1 METSLQLYVDENIA
15 TRWLFDD
22 GSILNWDNG
31 SKAIILNQY
40 EASAFPN
47 VNDPVVITDFTFT
60 AKRMGAA
67 PTITASFYYHR
78 CLDKLWTYNVFTVF
92 NGERYFIK
100 QIPTSGIAN
109 TDGRYHHSI
118 ELVSE
123 RILLDNVYFYDVV
136 NSVVDSDKPVS
147 NNSKFEF
154 FGDINEFVR
163 RINESL
169 QYRGIDY
176 SVVIDDGVYSDAV
189 MVSFED
195 RVISEVLQEIYNTY
209 KLPYYFDGKVIHV
222 GYTNNAITHTFK
234 YGSDEALLSINK
246 ENANY
251 KVVTAISGSGSEDN
265 IPYYYPND
273 YESKEEVEANGG
285 TWINPSTTLQP
296 PIYRESLGKERF
308 YKAQDYAYTIPGTTE
323 TYKFDN
329 IYVDGKPKEHILDLS
344 DIKPT
349 ITGIKNAL
357 GYGIDTFLDFAYDE
371 NDSDEMDEEGN
382 YLHPYFFAKLRKF
395 DGSNG
400 FNLFD
405 HAIDEAQMTISMTSG
420 NCGGC
425 EWVIGVGEDTQKNL
439 VQVDSD
445 GNLLRDENGNVRCGR
460 DGMPNEEPQDR
471 QNDTSKY
478 EVWIALKK
486 DNSTFG
492 EVMPN
497 ANRNYKPSVTDTFVI
512 LHIDLPKAYVLAAE
526 ERLKDALI
534 AYMADNNSEKFNFS
548 ISFSRIF
555 FAENPDILAQLNENA
570 RVQLEYN
577 GDYIEL
583 YVSSFSYTM
592 SKDIPLPEIKVE
604 LSDTLTISQNALQTI
619 INDLKGSGFG
629 LGSGASGDILKLGLA
644 YFLRKDV
651 NDRTHGKL
659 STDVG
664 FEVGKYVSG
673 ASGAIMFI
681 DKQTGKTTAELDK
694 LYVRVKAYFET
705 LEIVN
710 VNSVG
715 GKQIISPAGS
725 MKCVKVENDSTK
737 SYYRCYVLSEQD
749 GEKIENRFHVGDQV
763 YSQMFNAKPSVSNK
777 VSNHYWWRLCVGVG
791 DDYIDLSKSDCDV
804 DSDAPAVGD
813 IMCHRGNRDDIDR
826 QNFLEFSSVDAF
838 SPNITLFQGVNSY
851 SLVDKDIISYGVDK
865 TTNQAFMNIYG
876 NMYVGDRGGSSF
888 LRYTIENGLELKGR
902 LNIGTTFGDTTLE
915 EALKKAS
922 ETYKE
927 DLDPYKLAME
937 KEIANL
943 QGQIDGAIESWFYDL
958 PPTLGNLPASKWTT
972 DEMRNIHL
980 GDLYYSGEGRAYRFQ
995 YNTDT
1000 EEYYWN
1006 EIVDNDIILALDN
1019 AKKAQDTADSKR
1031 KTFVRQPTVDDDYDI
1046 GDIWLNATYDDGT
1059 TKYDN
1064 DMLRA
1069 ITAKAKGIAFSIDHW
1084 TLASKYTDDTVAKD
1098 ALQKAKDAFGKAD
1111 TLQTTVKNMKEFA
1124 DDAFRD
1130 GIITYSETVGIAQYI
1145 KQIETVKAQVE
1156 QSYTEMVNNSLL
1168 QDGIAKTNLQEGYK
1182 NFIAA
1187 ANTLVE
1193 AINTAIE
1200 DKIATSDERSAV
1212 DKAYNDFN
1220 TKYGDYTSYL
1230 NAAIKYIEE
1239 QLDVNIRGYQ
1249 YLKDALAQETTT
1261 EGGLILTSAVVLGY
1275 TDADKNRIT
1284 MSGINGLVNTKGTR
1298 TPAFWVGGDMVDIFD
1313 YYNSSTGKFDVPAGV
1328 RPATGMDRMDGTG
1341 YRAGGA
1347 LWWDSDGMLHA
1358 DPLSFFVGENT
1369 VGALLASFQ
1378 VVFKADNISP
1388 DYLIPQV
1395 PFQSLN
1401 IATTLNLGKYIFD
1414 PATDALKLTRSD
1426 GKDANFAATGDIVAY
1441 SAGDYDLVSPIA
1453 SASALGMIKIGE
1465 GLSIADD
1472 GTVSAT
1478 GGGTIGSVNVDG
1490 AGNAITA
1497 ATVSGTGL
1505 ILTKGLTFFHT
1516 GNDGAGSGLDADF
1529 LDGLQATAFTR
1540 ADQSPAV
1547 DLNTVNGKGIMTNT
1561 ANANATTERNYP
1573 IAEAGTLF
1581 YGTAAYSSAN
1591 QIYGSYNSNRWFAR
1605 GGGSSTTTKTAWKEF
1620 AFITSNVASAT
1631 KLQTARTINGTS
1643 FDGTANITTTNWG
1656 TARNIYIADSSATN
1670 TGAAVSVNGSAAAT
1684 LKLPATIKA
1693 SLTGNATTATTLAI
1707 SRSIWGQ
1714 SFNGSDDVKGD
1725 MTNVG
1730 SITAS
1735 GIIQTASDVVAYSSG
1750 DYDIVSPIASSAAL
1764 GMIKVGANLSISA
1777 DGTLS
1782 ATGGGTNFS
1791 AGTGLSMG
1799 TNKVLNVVY
1808 GSVADTVCQGNDSR
1822 LSDAR
1827 KNPNSLTISYGAL
1840 PSDKTAVTYNGESA
1854 KSISIPTALSH
1865 LTNDKSFITGIT
1877 WGMVSSA
1884 ISNNGTTTDSSYF
1897 VTANGSLAQVAYSNL
1912 TGKPDLSSLHSHT
1925 NKTYLDSINQK
1936 LSTSSAPNF
1945 LDLVVGDTA
1954 NVHIKIGEG
1963 SGNCINGVK
1972 SDDTVGNLYLNF
1984 TSTTNRV
1991 LIDSS
1996 SNINTTGSLT
2006 ASTLVSNVAA
2016 GTKPISVTSTTLCG
2030 NLNADLLD
2038 GIHASGL
2045 FTQLANSN
2053 NNISVTIG
2061 GTNKTLTVSYATSA
2075 SELSTARSIW
2085 GQSFNGTQN
2094 ISGNMTGVGSITAS
2108 GDIVTQG
2115 DIVAYSAGTTSA
2127 AFKYWRPYVNP
2138 NTCELSW
2145 SDSIATTTPDPVNI
2159 RGPRGY
2165 SINKVSA
2172 KSTSSAANGNSV
2184 YNVFS
2189 EASETNPI
2197 GTFTVYNGGTGPRG
2211 YSIGSIKQTASSS
2224 DSGGANT
2231 YALYT
2236 EDSTYVGSFTVYN
2249 GKQGAAGTGE
2259 TNSFSGSKFFH
2270 WTGYQGL
2277 VMRHTTNGVSYG
2289 FDIREAILK
2298 VLYIGNTTTNPA
2310 EMSVI
2315 ATIST
2320 SGQWTASDSRLKNIH
2335 SEIKNVLDPM
2345 LNIPVLSYDM
2355 KLDPFHKETIGIT
2368 TQSIQPYFPEC
2379 VDKLDDTYF
2388 SLNYAS
2394 IGCIAFQGVKEL
2406 YALIKQ
2412 QALKIS
2418 NLEKRISELENTNS

>member
-1 METSLQLYVDENIA
+1 METAIRLYIDENNS
-15 TRWLFDD
+15 TKWLWDD
-22 GSILNWDNG
+22 GYIINWDNG
-31 SKAIILNQY
+31 AKAIIFDQY

-47 VNDPVVITDFTFT
+47 VNEPIVITDFTFT

-67 PTITASFYYHR
+67 PTITASFYHSK
-78 CLDKLWTYNVFTVF
+78 CLDKVWTYNVFTVF

-195 RVISEVLQEIYNTY
+195 KVISEVLQEIYNTY

-629 LGSGASGDILKLGLA
+629 LSSGASGDILKLGLA

-651 NDRTHGKL
+651 NDRTRGKL

-681 DKQTGKTTAELDK
+681 DKRTGKTTAELDK

-725 MKCVKVENDSTK
+725 MKCVKVENDPAK

-749 GEKIENRFHVGDQV
+749 GEEIENRFHVGDQV
-763 YSQMFNAKPSVSNK
+763 YSKIFNAKAGTSNK

-876 NMYVGDRGGSSF
+876 NMYVGDREGSSF

-943 QGQIDGAIESWFYDL
+943 QGQIDGAIESWFYD
-958 PPTLGNLPASKWTT
+958 PAPTLGNLPASKWTT
-972 DEMRNIHL
+972 AETRNIHL

-1006 EIVDNDIILALDN
+1006 EIVDNDIILALEN

-1031 KTFVRQPTVDDDYDI
+1031 KTFVRQPTVDDEYDI

-1084 TLASKYTDDTVAKD
+1084 TLASKYTDDTIAKE
-1098 ALQKAKDAFGKAD
+1098 ALDSAKKANEAAT
-1111 TLQTTVKNMKEFA
+1111 TLQSTIKGMKEFT
-1124 DDAFRD
+1124 DEAFAD
-1130 GIITYSETVGIAQYI
+1130 GIITRSERVGIAQYI
-1145 KQIETVKAQVE
+1145 NQIETVKAQVE
-1156 QSYTEMVNNSLL
+1156 QSYTQVYNNSLL
-1168 QDGIAKTNLQEGYK
+1168 QGNAKTNLKAGYDGFVSAATELV
-1182 NFIAA
+1182 NQINVVIADDEATA
-1187 ANTLVE
+1187 A
-1193 AINTAIE
+1193 
-1200 DKIATSDERSAV
+1200 ERAAV
-1212 DKAYNDFN
+1212 DNKYTIFN

-1275 TDADKNRIT
+1275 TDENKNRIT

-1313 YYNSSTGKFDVPAGV
+1313 YYNSSTGKFNVPAGV
-1328 RPATGMDRMDGTG
+1328 RPAKGMDRMDGTG
-1341 YRAGGA
+1341 YRANGA
-1347 LWWDSDGMLHA
+1347 FWWDSDGMLHA
-1358 DPLSFFVGENT
+1358 DPLSFFVGEGE
-1369 VGALLASFQ
+1369 VGALLSAFQ
-1378 VVFKADNISP
+1378 VVFKADKKTA
-1388 DYLIPQV
+1388 DYIIPQV
-1395 PFQSLN
+1395 PFQSFS
-1401 IATTLNLGKYIFD
+1401 IATSLNLGKYILD

-1478 GGGTIGSVNVDG
+1478 GAGSIGSVSVDG

-1497 ATVSGTGL
+1497 ATVNGTGL

-1561 ANANATTERNYP
+1561 VNANATTERNYP

-1620 AFITSNVASAT
+1620 AFTTSNVASAT

-1656 TARNIYIADSSATN
+1656 TDRNIYIADSSATN

-1693 SLTGNATTATTLAI
+1693 SLTGNASTATTLAT
-1707 SRSIWGQ
+1707 SRTLWGQ
-1714 SFNGSDDVKGD
+1714 SFNGS
-1725 MTNVG
+1725 
-1730 SITAS
+1730 
-1735 GIIQTASDVVAYSSG
+1735 
-1750 DYDIVSPIASSAAL
+1750 
-1764 GMIKVGANLSISA
+1764 
-1777 DGTLS
+1777 
-1782 ATGGGTNFS
+1782 
-1791 AGTGLSMG
+1791 
-1799 TNKVLNVVY
+1799 
-1808 GSVADTVCQGNDSR
+1808 
-1822 LSDAR
+1822 
-1827 KNPNSLTISYGAL
+1827 
-1840 PSDKTAVTYNGESA
+1840 
-1854 KSISIPTALSH
+1854 
-1865 LTNDKSFITGIT
+1865 
-1877 WGMVSSA
+1877 
-1884 ISNNGTTTDSSYF
+1884 
-1897 VTANGSLAQVAYSNL
+1897 
-1912 TGKPDLSSLHSHT
+1912 
-1925 NKTYLDSINQK
+1925 
-1936 LSTSSAPNF
+1936 
-1945 LDLVVGDTA
+1945 A
-1954 NVHIKIGEG
+1954 NV
-1963 SGNCINGVK
+1963 
-1972 SDDTVGNLYLNF
+1972 
-1984 TSTTNRV
+1984 
-1991 LIDSS
+1991 
-1996 SNINTTGSLT
+1996 
-2006 ASTLVSNVAA
+2006 
-2016 GTKPISVTSTTLCG
+2016 
-2030 NLNADLLD
+2030 
-2038 GIHASGL
+2038 
-2045 FTQLANSN
+2045 
-2053 NNISVTIG
+2053 
-2061 GTNKTLTVSYATSA
+2061 
-2075 SELSTARSIW
+2075 
-2085 GQSFNGTQN
+2085 
-2094 ISGNMTGVGSITAS
+2094 SGNMTGVGSITAS

-2138 NTCELSW
+2138 NTYELSW

-2211 YSIGSIKQTASSS
+2211 YSIGSIEQTASSS

-2236 EDSTYVGSFTVYN
+2236 ENSTYVGSFTVYN

-2270 WTGYQGL
+2270 WNGYQGL

-2289 FDIREAILK
+2289 FDIRESILK

-2310 EMSVI
+2310 GMSVI
-2315 ATIST
+2315 ASIST
-2320 SGQWTASDSRLKNIH
+2320 SGQWTGSDSRLKNIH
-2335 SEIKNVLDPM
+2335 SEIKNVLDSM

>member
-1 METSLQLYVDENIA
+1 METSLQLYIDENIA
-15 TRWLFDD
+15 TRWIFDD

-31 SKAIILNQY
+31 SKAIILDQY

-67 PTITASFYYHR
+67 PTITASFYHSK
-78 CLDKLWTYNVFTVF
+78 CLDKVWTYNVFTVF

-109 TDGRYHHSI
+109 TDGRYQHSI

-169 QYRGIDY
+169 QYRGVDY

-189 MVSFED
+189 MVSFENK
-195 RVISEVLQEIYNTY
+195 VISEVLQEIYNTY

-273 YESKEEVEANGG
+273 YESKEEVEAAGG

-308 YKAQDYAYTIPGTTE
+308 YKALNFTYTIPGSTE
-323 TYKFDN
+323 KYAFDN
-329 IYVDGKPKEHILDLS
+329 VYVNGKPKEHILDLS

-357 GYGIDTFLDFAYDE
+357 GYGIDTFLDFAYDD
-371 NDSDEMDEEGN
+371 NDSDEVDEEGN

-651 NDRTHGKL
+651 NDRTRGKL

-681 DKQTGKTTAELDK
+681 DKKTGRTTAEMDK

-705 LEIVN
+705 LEIVH

-725 MKCVKVENDSTK
+725 MKCTAVEDDETK
-737 SYYRCYVLSEQD
+737 DYYRCYVLTEQD
-749 GEKIENRFHVGDQV
+749 GEEIENRFHVGDQV
-763 YSQMFNAKPSVSNK
+763 YSQMFNAKPGISNK

-791 DDYIDLSKSDCDV
+791 DNYIDLSKSDCDV
-804 DSDAPAVGD
+804 DSDVPAVGD
-813 IMCHRGNRDDIDR
+813 IMCHRGNRDDVDR
-826 QNFLEFSSVDAF
+826 QNFLELSSVDAF
-838 SPNITLFQGVNSY
+838 SPNITLFQGVNNY
-851 SLVDKDIISYGVDK
+851 SLLNKEVVSYGMDK

-876 NMYVGDRGGSSF
+876 NMYVGDREGSSF

-943 QGQIDGAIESWFYDL
+943 QGQIDGAIESWFYD
-958 PPTLGNLPASKWTT
+958 PAPTLGNLPASTWTT
-972 DEMRNIHL
+972 DETRNIHL

-1006 EIVDNDIILALDN
+1006 EIVDNDIILALEN

-1031 KTFVRQPTVDDDYDI
+1031 KTFVRQPTVDDEYDI

-1084 TLASKYTDDTVAKD
+1084 TLASKYTDDTIAKE
-1098 ALQKAKDAFGKAD
+1098 ALDSAKKANEAAT
-1111 TLQTTVKNMKEFA
+1111 TLQSTIKGMKEFT
-1124 DDAFRD
+1124 DEAFAD
-1130 GIITYSETVGIAQYI
+1130 GIITRSERVGIAQYI
-1145 KQIETVKAQVE
+1145 NQIETVKAQVE
-1156 QSYTEMVNNSLL
+1156 QSYTQVYNNSLL
-1168 QDGIAKTNLQEGYK
+1168 QGTAKTNLKLGYDG
-1182 NFIAA
+1182 FVAA
-1187 ANTLVE
+1187 ATELVNQ
-1193 AINTAIE
+1193 INVVIE
-1200 DKIATSDERSAV
+1200 DDEATAAERAAV
-1212 DKAYNDFN
+1212 DNKYTVFN

-1275 TDADKNRIT
+1275 TDENKNRIT

-1328 RPATGMDRMDGTG
+1328 RPAKGMDRMDGTG

-1378 VVFKADNISP
+1378 VVFKADKVSP

-1401 IATTLNLGKYIFD
+1401 IATTLNLGKYLLD

-1426 GKDANFAATGDIVAY
+1426 GANANFAATGDIVAY

-1453 SASALGMIKIGE
+1453 SASALGMIKVGNNLTID
-1465 GLSIADD
+1465 SD
-1472 GTVSAT
+1472 GTLHAQA
-1478 GGGTIGSVNVDG
+1478 GGGASSWNE
-1490 AGNAITA
+1490 
-1497 ATVSGTGL
+1497 
-1505 ILTKGLTFFHT
+1505 LTDK
-1516 GNDGAGSGLDADF
+1516 
-1529 LDGLQATAFTR
+1529 
-1540 ADQSPAV
+1540 P
-1547 DLNTVNGKGIMTNT
+1547 
-1561 ANANATTERNYP
+1561 
-1573 IAEAGTLF
+1573 
-1581 YGTAAYSSAN
+1581 
-1591 QIYGSYNSNRWFAR
+1591 
-1605 GGGSSTTTKTAWKEF
+1605 
-1620 AFITSNVASAT
+1620 
-1631 KLQTARTINGTS
+1631 
-1643 FDGTANITTTNWG
+1643 
-1656 TARNIYIADSSATN
+1656 
-1670 TGAAVSVNGSAAAT
+1670 
-1684 LKLPATIKA
+1684 
-1693 SLTGNATTATTLAI
+1693 TTLAGYGITDAAKSSDLTAHTSDTTIHITSSERTNWNSAYSNSHTHSNKSTLDGI
-1707 SRSIWGQ
+1707 SS
-1714 SFNGSDDVKGD
+1714 
-1725 MTNVG
+1725 TNV
-1730 SITAS
+1730 SNWN
-1735 GIIQTASDVVAYSSG
+1735 
-1750 DYDIVSPIASSAAL
+1750 SAASNSHWHSNKSTL
-1764 GMIKVGANLSISA
+1764 DNINQNLSTKS
-1777 DGTLS
+1777 TP
-1782 ATGGGTNFS
+1782 TFGGGLV
-1791 AGTGLSMG
+1791 TGSTSG
-1799 TNKVLNVVY
+1799 LNIQH
-1808 GSVADTVCQGNDSR
+1808 SDGNS
-1822 LSDAR
+1822 
-1827 KNPNSLTISYGAL
+1827 I
-1840 PSDKTAVTYNGESA
+1840 NGR
-1854 KSISIPTALSH
+1854 
-1865 LTNDKSFITGIT
+1865 
-1877 WGMVSSA
+1877 
-1884 ISNNGTTTDSSYF
+1884 NGTTI
-1897 VTANGSLAQVAYSNL
+1897 A
-1912 TGKPDLSSLHSHT
+1912 
-1925 NKTYLDSINQK
+1925 
-1936 LSTSSAPNF
+1936 
-1945 LDLVVGDTA
+1945 
-1954 NVHIKIGEG
+1954 
-1963 SGNCINGVK
+1963 
-1972 SDDTVGNLYLNF
+1972 NLYFN
-1984 TSTTNRV
+1984 
-1991 LIDSS
+1991 
-1996 SNINTTGSLT
+1996 
-2006 ASTLVSNVAA
+2006 
-2016 GTKPISVTSTTLCG
+2016 
-2030 NLNADLLD
+2030 
-2038 GIHASGL
+2038 
-2045 FTQLANSN
+2045 
-2053 NNISVTIG
+2053 
-2061 GTNKTLTVSYATSA
+2061 YASA
-2075 SELSTARSIW
+2075 SKNVLVDSEC
-2085 GQSFNGTQN
+2085 N
-2094 ISGNMTGVGSITAS
+2094 IKAY
-2108 GDIVTQG
+2108 GDVI
-2115 DIVAYSAGTTSA
+2115 AYSAGTA
-2127 AFKYWRPYVNP
+2127 AAPFKYWYPSVNSAGD
-2138 NTCELSW
+2138 LSW
-2145 SDSIATTTPDPVNI
+2145 INSTSTTTPSTVNI
-2159 RGPRGY
+2159 KGTKGDKGDTGK
-2165 SINKVSA
+2165 SVGSVSA
-2172 KSTSSAANGNSV
+2172 YSTSSASGGSSV
-2184 YNVFS
+2184 YR
-2189 EASETNPI
+2189 
-2197 GTFTVYNGGTGPRG
+2197 VYDT
-2211 YSIGSIKQTASSS
+2211 SS
-2224 DSGGANT
+2224 T
-2231 YALYT
+2231 LL
-2236 EDSTYVGSFTVYN
+2236 GSFTVYN
-2249 GKQGAAGTGE
+2249 GARGEKGDKGDTGATGATGSISASSTVTIPSSGTTFTANSYNGLGVKLSGGNGILGWNYSSGGIGNLYLNNGAGSSYKVYI
-2259 TNSFSGSKFFH
+2259 TNYSA
-2270 WTGYQGL
+2270 
-2277 VMRHTTNGVSYG
+2277 VSSS
-2289 FDIREAILK
+2289 DIRLK
-2298 VLYIGNTTTNPA
+2298 TKFYDVP
-2310 EMSVI
+2310 
-2315 ATIST
+2315 
-2320 SGQWTASDSRLKNIH
+2320 
-2335 SEIKNVLDPM
+2335 NVLDKIS
-2345 LNIPVLSYDM
+2345 NISAFYHTRKDEEDKILRIGVSAQDV
-2355 KLDPFHKETIGIT
+2355 KEV
-2368 TQSIQPYFPEC
+2368 FPELVQLITPDNEDSYYA
-2379 VDKLDDTYF
+2379 VDYITLAATVAI
-2388 SLNYAS
+2388 N
-2394 IGCIAFQGVKEL
+2394 GCKEL
-2406 YALIKQ
+2406 YQLVKQ
-2412 QALKIS
+2412 QELKIS
-2418 NLEKRISELENTNS
+2418 TLEKRISELENTNS